1 MQLIIKYCTEE
12 LKMSQSTACML
23 IKQFQ
28 NHPDILIEFEKWISE
43 RTFDVQNPV
52 VAEGYTAKKISEIAP
67 FLDGVGVYKFL
78 ITLREKPEVA
88 KKYIEQG
95 FPKK

>member
-1 MQLIIKYCTEE
+1 MQLITKYCTEE
-12 LKMSQSTACML
+12 LKMSQNIACML

-28 NHPDILIEFEKWISE
+28 NHPDILMEFEKWISE
-43 RTFDVQNPV
+43 RTFDTHNPV
-52 VAEGYTAKKISEIAP
+52 VVEGYTAKKISEIAP
-67 FLDGVGVYKFL
+67 FLDGIGIYKFL
-78 ITLREKPEVA
+78 ITLREKPEAA